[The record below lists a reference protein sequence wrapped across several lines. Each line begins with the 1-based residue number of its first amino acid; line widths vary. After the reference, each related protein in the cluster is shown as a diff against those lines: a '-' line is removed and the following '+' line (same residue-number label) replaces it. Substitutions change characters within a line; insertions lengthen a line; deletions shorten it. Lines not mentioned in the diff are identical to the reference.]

1 MSSLLTA
8 LLVSFVTIVI
18 AFWLLY
24 FFVVKVRIADRRLPV
39 QEDSRLGFLLTRWPH
54 EEMRAYLADLDPSE
68 RRGPINWFLAR
79 ANVISGALLAAY
91 I

>member
-8 LLVSFVTIVI
+8 LFVSFVTIVM

-39 QEDSRLGFLLTRWPH
+39 QEDSRFWLSLN
-54 EEMRAYLADLDPSE
+54 A
-68 RRGPINWFLAR
+68 
-79 ANVISGALLAAY
+79 VAA
-91 I
+91 